1 MTFYNF
7 KQFSFVGEILHRKW
21 DQILNKYASFIRK
34 LSNDDSSETV
44 LKRFMEWPWTKH
56 MRIFK
61 PYVRKQL

>member
-1 MTFYNF
+1 MICQKIKTI
-7 KQFSFVGEILHRKW
+7 SFLGEILHRKW
-21 DQILNKYASFIRK
+21 NQVLNKYASFIRK

-44 LKRFMEWPWTKH
+44 LERFMEWPWTKH